1 MVESITE
8 YKWPGKPEGLKYIG
22 VRNTWNE
29 SALGIVSGSLQYVQ
43 DMEMPN
49 MLYGRMKTSTVAHA
63 RILSI
68 DTSAA
73 KAMPGVQAV
82 ITADDVADVRMFGD
96 EPIMARGK
104 VMYHMEPV
112 ALVAAETPEIAEA
125 ALEKI
130 KVEYE
135 ELPVA
140 LDVEKQA
147 SENPIPVHEPKLLA
161 SRFYDERPQLINATK
176 GRHGDVDAGFAEAD
190 AVAEGKYE
198 VKRFTHMCAGPNTAL
213 TYIDNDGRIVAI
225 EESQSIWQVH
235 FPVFAGVMNVPMS
248 KARFKVPRRI
258 SGAYGNKS
266 YLHAASRCGW
276 LTLTTG
282 RPVKLMF
289 TRDETS
295 NITSRPRWIFYAK
308 FGCKSDG
315 TLTAGEFTV
324 YNANGGYGRFGAGI
338 VRNAIFQF
346 PTWRFP
352 NFKYDSFA
360 AYTNETP
367 MQNLHTFAH
376 MEVCFAVNQVMDML
390 AEKVGMDK
398 LEFKKMNVNRN
409 GETTILDETV
419 NGYGAYE
426 AIERAAELV
435 GWGTPKASTS
445 GPWKRGRA
453 IDIGNVYINPLVTKP
468 LSHVR
473 LNANPGV
480 DIFASVHDL
489 GTQINTTMAFI
500 AAEVCN
506 IPPENCVVTDL
517 DTDHTPFTGSAY
529 ANQQAYVAGG
539 SLKKACEDALNKMFE
554 AAAPI
559 LGASPGDL
567 ETKDGVIFVKGNPE
581 ESIPWAQVMKGTQPF
596 IMGTGETHLPMDNEN
611 IETMKCEPKKWA
623 RMNMLY
629 MHTGTGIE
637 LSVNTDTGEVVIE
650 KVANV
655 SDCRPLNVW
664 ACDQQYEMT
673 NNYMGAGL
681 YTEMIQDQSNGLYL
695 NTSYLEQKW
704 PGSLDVPCQPG
715 GTQVDHVGNPGRV
728 ECQGIEE
735 PWPDVWGVYGGGKG
749 LSESTIVNCQ
759 CTIAN
764 AISDALGVRFNKAP
778 IERRDILKALGKA

>member
-1 MVESITE
+1 MVESISE
-8 YKWPGKPEGLKYIG
+8 YKWPGKPEGFKYIG

-29 SALGIVSGSLQYVQ
+29 SALGVVTGSLQYVH

-49 MLYGRMKTSTVAHA
+49 MLYGRMKTATVAHA

-68 DTSAA
+68 DTSEA
-73 KAMPGVQAV
+73 KAMPGVAAV

-125 ALEKI
+125 ALDKI

-176 GRHGDVDAGFAEAD
+176 GRHGDVEAGFAEAD
-190 AVAEGKYE
+190 AVAEGRFE
-198 VKRFTHMCAGPNTAL
+198 VKRFTHMTAGPNCAI
-213 TYIDNDGRIVAI
+213 TYIDNDGRIVGI

-235 FPVFAGVMNVPMS
+235 FPVFAAVMNVPMS

-258 SGAYGNKS
+258 AGAYGNRS

-308 FGCKSDG
+308 FGCKNDG
-315 TLTAGEFTV
+315 TLTSGQFTA
-324 YNANGGYGRFGAGI
+324 YEANGGYGRFGAGI

-346 PTWRFP
+346 TQWRFP
-352 NFKYDSFA
+352 NFDYDSFA

-376 MEVCFAVNQVMDML
+376 QEVCFAANQVMDML
-390 AEKVGMDK
+390 ADKIGMDK
-398 LEFKKMNVNRN
+398 LEFKKMNLQVN
-409 GETTILDETV
+409 GETDILDEIV
-419 NGYGAYE
+419 NGNGAAG
-426 AIERAAELV
+426 AIARAAELV

-453 IDIGNVYINPLVTKP
+453 VDVGNVYINPLVTKP
-468 LSHVR
+468 LTHVR

-480 DIFASVHDL
+480 DIFSSVHDL
-489 GTQINTTMAFI
+489 GTQINTTMAYI
-500 AAEVCN
+500 AADTCN

-539 SLKKACEDALNKMFE
+539 SCKKACEDALNKMFE

-596 IMGTGETHLPMDNEN
+596 IMGTGETHLPLDVEN
-611 IETMKCEPKKWA
+611 IDTMKCENPQVY

-637 LSVNTDTGEVVIE
+637 LSVNTDTGEVVLE

-655 SDCRPLNVW
+655 SDCRPINVW

-673 NNYMGAGL
+673 NSYMGAGL

-704 PGSLDVPCQPG
+704 AGSKDVPCQPG
-715 GTQVDHVGNPGRV
+715 GTEVDHTGNPGKV
-728 ECQGIEE
+728 ECQGLEE

-759 CTIAN
+759 SAIAN
-764 AISDALGVRFNKAP
+764 ALTDALGVRFNKAP